1 MTQTIDF
8 RFDLLFL
15 LCVAITAI
23 ALVAVIAMA
32 LAKRSCTAKK
42 LLKGLGIGWAAYLAI
57 VLVVAAATPQLV
69 IPANHDL
76 CFDELCF
83 ASVNLQTAAQLGPP
97 AQPIRAN
104 GVFYIVTVRA
114 SSHARGRAQ
123 SEQGLG
129 ALLWSPQRSY
139 AASPQAQ
146 AAWNAAHPDNA
157 AITARLSPGQSVL
170 SDLVFDVPAQAGD
183 LGLVLTHGFTPGY
196 FVIGE
201 CPLLHKP
208 TILRLPTSAH

>member
-8 RFDLLFL
+8 RFELLFL
-15 LCVAITAI
+15 LCVASTAV
-23 ALVAVIAMA
+23 ALVAAIAMA

-42 LLKGLGIGWAAYLAI
+42 LLKGLGIGWGAYLAI
-57 VLVVAAATPQLV
+57 VLLVAAATPQHV
-69 IPANHDL
+69 FPMNHDL
-76 CFDELCF
+76 CFDDLCF
-83 ASVNLQTAAQLGPP
+83 AVVNLQTASQLGPP
-97 AQPIRAN
+97 SQPIRAH

-129 ALLWSPQRSY
+129 SLLWSPQRSY
-139 AASPQAQ
+139 AVSPQAQ
-146 AAWNAAHPDNA
+146 AAWNSTHPENSA
-157 AITARLSPGQSVL
+157 LTARLSPGQSVL
-170 SDLVFDVPAQAGD
+170 SDLVFDIPAQDED
-183 LGLVLTHGFTPGY
+183 LALTFTHGFTPGY

-208 TILRLPTSAH
+208 TILRLPAAAH